1 MPTPRIGLRFKLFGC
16 AAFFTVLLVGLGLVA
31 LHHLDGV
38 RSIADQLAADDLSA
52 AERTALDAQAASD
65 ASTARTEIVA
75 ITAAAAIL
83 GCALMTVIV
92 AGVMRTIRDARDRLE
107 MLRDHCTTDLKQALE
122 AVANGD
128 LTVGVTPV
136 TPLIARLPNDELGDM
151 AKAINSLRDNTV
163 GSVEAY
169 EESRLSL
176 SGMIGKVAESASG
189 LSASSQQM
197 AATSDEAGR
206 AVTEIAGAIS
216 QVSAATTDS
225 AQHAQDAAEVAGEA
239 RHAAEEGTA
248 AVVRASEA
256 MESVRAAS
264 THASAVIQ
272 ELGAKSERIGGIVE
286 TITSI
291 SEQTNLL
298 ALNAAIEAARAGEQ
312 GRGFAVVADEV
323 RQLAEESQQ
332 AARSIATLIGEI
344 EAQTQQAV
352 TVVEQGAARSEE
364 SAVTVTEAKDA
375 FLRIDAEVENVA
387 TRIAQ
392 IAAATEQSSASTEQ
406 VSAATE
412 ETSASAEQASA
423 SAQSLASTAEELHHL
438 VLQFRC
444 ARTEAA

>member
-1 MPTPRIGLRFKLFGC
+1 MPNLRVSLRLKLYGC
-16 AAFFTVLLVGLGLVA
+16 AAFFVVLLVGLGLVA
-31 LHHLDGV
+31 LHQLDSV
-38 RSIADQLAADDLSA
+38 RSVADQLAAENLSA
-52 AERTALDAQAASD
+52 GQRATLDAQAASD
-65 ASTARTEIVA
+65 YSTARTEIIA
-75 ITAAAAIL
+75 LTAAGVLL
-83 GCALMTVIV
+83 GCGLMTVVVLGI
-92 AGVMRTIRDARDRLE
+92 MRTIRDARDRLG
-107 MLRDHCTTDLKQALE
+107 MLREHCTTDLKEALE

-136 TPLIARLPNDELGDM
+136 TPLITRLPNDELGDM
-151 AKAINSLRDNTV
+151 AKAINGLRDNTV

-169 EESRLSL
+169 EESRHAL
-176 SGMIGKVAESASG
+176 SGMISKVADA
-189 LSASSQQM
+189 ASSLSTSSREM

-225 AQHAQDAAEVAGEA
+225 AQHAQDAAAVADEA
-239 RHAAEEGTA
+239 RQVADAGTA
-248 AVVRASEA
+248 AVGRASEA
-256 MESVRAAS
+256 MESVRSAA

-272 ELGAKSERIGGIVE
+272 ELGAKSERIGDIVE
-286 TITSI
+286 TITTI

-332 AARSIATLIGEI
+332 AARSIAALIGEI
-344 EAQTQQAV
+344 ESQTEQAV
-352 TVVEQGAARSEE
+352 TVVEQGATRSEE
-364 SAVTVTEAKDA
+364 SAATVAEAQEA
-375 FLRIDAEVENVA
+375 FSRIDAEVENVA
-387 TRIAQ
+387 ARIAQ
-392 IAAATEQSSASTEQ
+392 IAAATQQSSASTEE

-423 SAQSLASTAEELHHL
+423 SAQSLATTAEELNHL

-444 ARTEAA
+444 VEAAV

>member
-1 MPTPRIGLRFKLFGC
+1 MSNLRIGLRTKLFAT
-16 AAFFTVLLVGLGLVA
+16 AALFVTLLLVLGLVA
-31 LHHLDGV
+31 LHQMHELRTV
-38 RSIADQLAADDLSA
+38 ADDLA
-52 AERTALDAQAASD
+52 AQDLSGADRARLDAEAAAD
-65 ASTARTEIVA
+65 YSTARLEVVVVTLLA
-75 ITAAAAIL
+75 
-83 GCALMTVIV
+83 
-92 AGVMRTIRDARDRLE
+92 AGVGFGFLAVIARGMMRTLRDARDRLE
-107 MLRDHCTTDLKQALE
+107 MLRDHCTTDLKLALE

-136 TPLIARLPNDELGDM
+136 TPLITRLPNDELGDL
-151 AKAINSLRDNTV
+151 ARAINGLRDNTV

-423 SAQSLASTAEELHHL
+423 SAQSLAFTAEELHNL

-444 ARTEAA
+444 AQAEAA